1 MEKSCQIVVK
11 KVVKSCQKVV
21 KKLSKNSLQKVVKKF
36 VQILK
41 RVGEEEKGGEEGDLY
56 LLDQVRPCRTW

>member
-21 KKLSKNSLQKVVKKF
+21 KKLSKNSLQNVVKKF

-41 RVGEEEKGGEEGDLY
+41 RVGEEEKGGEEGDL
-56 LLDQVRPCRTW
+56 